1 MPDELK
7 ALNKGQGPV
16 LSFARGVDTL
26 APAFEIV
33 IHFATTMAESLVK
46 LKRDRAAAEDEE
58 ELFITA
64 LPKRVKVEQKVKV
77 EQGSS

>member
-1 MPDELK
+1 MRVALPDELK

-46 LKRDRAAAEDEE
+46 LKRDRVAAKDEE
-58 ELFITA
+58 EEATA
-64 LPKRVKVEQKVKV
+64 KKVKVEQKVKD
-77 EQGSS
+77 